1 MNEAER
7 CDRISLMHAG
17 RVLASDAPAAL
28 VAARGAAT
36 LEDAFIAYLEEAAA
50 EGVPETPAN
59 GTAAAADSV
68 PADRAHR
75 RRRAFDP
82 RRMLSYTRRE
92 AIELWRDPIRMT
104 MAGLGSIILM
114 FIMGYGISLDVE
126 DLTFAVLDRDQTT
139 VSQGYALNLAG
150 SRYFIERSPISDYD
164 ELDRRMR
171 SGELSLAV
179 EIPAGF
185 GRDLARGRPV
195 EIGAWIDAAM
205 PTRAETVRGY
215 VRGMNVLWLS
225 ELVTSRTRDGAAA
238 GSLVNIET
246 RFRYNPDVKSLVAM
260 VPAIIPL
267 LLMLI
272 PAMLTALSVVREKEL
287 GSIINFYVTPV
298 SRLEFLLGKQIPY
311 VVLGMANFLLLTLL
325 AITIF
330 GVPLKGSVLALATGT
345 LLYVGAAT
353 ALGLLFST
361 FMRSQIA
368 AVFGTAILTIL
379 PASQFSGL
387 LDPVSSLEGVG
398 ALIGRIYPTTHYLI
412 ISRGAFSKA
421 LGFADLQASF
431 VPLLLAVPAV
441 LALAAALLK
450 KQET

>member
-1 MNEAER
+1 
-7 CDRISLMHAG
+7 
-17 RVLASDAPAAL
+17 
-28 VAARGAAT
+28 
-36 LEDAFIAYLEEAAA
+36 
-50 EGVPETPAN
+50 
-59 GTAAAADSV
+59 
-68 PADRAHR
+68 
-75 RRRAFDP
+75 
-82 RRMLSYTRRE
+82 
-92 AIELWRDPIRMT
+92 
-104 MAGLGSIILM
+104 
-114 FIMGYGISLDVE
+114 
-126 DLTFAVLDRDQTT
+126 
-139 VSQGYALNLAG
+139 
-150 SRYFIERSPISDYD
+150 
-164 ELDRRMR
+164 
-171 SGELSLAV
+171 
-179 EIPAGF
+179 
-185 GRDLARGRPV
+185 
-195 EIGAWIDAAM
+195 
-205 PTRAETVRGY
+205 
-215 VRGMNVLWLS
+215 
-225 ELVTSRTRDGAAA
+225 
-238 GSLVNIET
+238 
-246 RFRYNPDVKSLVAM
+246 M

-398 ALIGRIYPTTHYLI
+398 ALIGQIYPTTHYLI

-441 LALAAALLK
+441 LAVAVALLK